1 MKQYN
6 DNEIGKLIKNDSI
19 EIFDAIRFTSQDN
32 YQQMIEKFCIKD
44 KIDYFDLACQALNHD
59 ANSWNLGNILV
70 DFIPYSKI
78 NIDNIFKLY
87 ELLYTKENATSVHY
101 KITESLIKNN
111 HILAKKLLEHLIGT
125 NENFAIPH
133 ISAILVELHNTS
145 EEHQYDTVVSF
156 LKTNN
161 LFKLKCVIGYIH
173 LFDFS
178 DEELENI
185 FKMFQDKV
193 TLSNEEIDR
202 ELLYNSYDLIEKGH
216 EYFSE
221 ILLLYIDYNDIN
233 IKFHFSQV
241 LHFSRKHHLH
251 KEWFKKSFLSI
262 IDIDIE
268 QQNIIHNIEFILEEY
283 LKNDEYSYMKKFLFK
298 WAEKGNLSSISS
310 KNTLSIFSREFNEH
324 QLFNRFVTESLIY
337 ESNKLHEVLPN
348 LVEKDIQLDVDT
360 MKSFSF
366 EDYLYV
372 CRKILGYFHEFSIMN
387 TMLFSILSVNNLS
400 KEVKQLVLDILI
412 HYIGKDY
419 SSDTLEYLK
428 SLDEAQLNKN
438 EREVKNQVVKVL
450 EKRNEQ
456 IQALPILKE
465 LTPPSQQ
472 NRLIA
477 RTNSIAMSEAMK
489 ESEKNSVFSS
499 FFPTT
504 PIRYGK
510 GVFMF
515 QEFNGGFSD
524 VMYLQ
529 SHRHSIT
536 IPVSTRTHPINYE
549 LERYNFR
556 RVKKGQ

>member
-1 MKQYN
+1 MS
-6 DNEIGKLIKNDSI
+6 NE
-19 EIFDAIRFTSQDN
+19 T
-32 YQQMIEKFCIKD
+32 
-44 KIDYFDLACQALNHD
+44 
-59 ANSWNLGNILV
+59 
-70 DFIPYSKI
+70 
-78 NIDNIFKLY
+78 
-87 ELLYTKENATSVHY
+87 
-101 KITESLIKNN
+101 
-111 HILAKKLLEHLIGT
+111 
-125 NENFAIPH
+125 FAIPH

-145 EEHQYDTVVSF
+145 EENQYDTVVSF
-156 LKTNN
+156 FKTNN

-241 LHFSRKHHLH
+241 LNFSRKHHLH

-262 IDIDIE
+262 IDVDIE
-268 QQNIIHNIEFILEEY
+268 HQNIIHNIEFILEEY

-298 WAEKGNLSSISS
+298 WAEKGNLSLISS

-372 CRKILGYFHEFSIMN
+372 CRKILGYFHEFKTMN
-387 TMLFSILSVNNLS
+387 SMIFSILLVDNLS
-400 KEVKQLVLDILI
+400 NNVKELVNSILVN
-412 HYIGKDY
+412 YIGKNY
-419 SSDTLEYLK
+419 LHDTLEYFKGLEE
-428 SLDEAQLNKN
+428 SLLNKN
-438 EREVKNQVVKVL
+438 EREVRNQVIVTL
-450 EKRNEQ
+450 EKQNEQ
-456 IQALPILKE
+456 IKALPRLKE
-465 LTPPSQQ
+465 LTPSSKQ
-472 NRLIA
+472 NRLIS
-477 RTNSIAMSEAMK
+477 RTNSIVMNDAMK
-489 ESEKNSVFSS
+489 KSRQEDSFSS
-499 FFPTT
+499 LFFGNEIM
-504 PIRYGK
+504 IRYGRGCFYEIDGK
-510 GVFMF
+510 L
-515 QEFNGGFSD
+515 SD